1 MSLDA
6 LEKDLTALPAV
17 ARVEEQGRLAI
28 VTVDDT
34 TLLDAPTR
42 RRLVALARTHG
53 YSHVCVELAPE
64 CHPEERSDEGSAVVE
79 LGQADPSLRSG

>member
-1 MSLDA
+1 MSIEDLA
-6 LEKDLTALPAV
+6 QDLTKVSPV
-17 ARVEEQGRLAI
+17 VRVEEQGRLAI

-53 YSHVCVELAPE
+53 YSHVCVELAPA
-64 CHPEERSDEGSAVVE
+64 CHPEPKGS
-79 LGQADPSLRSG
+79 G

>member
-1 MSLDA
+1 MSLDG
-6 LEKDLTALPAV
+6 LGDDLAKV
-17 ARVEEQGRLAI
+17 SGIVRVEEQGRLAI

-53 YSHVCVELAPE
+53 YSHICVELAP
-64 CHPEERSDEGSAVVE
+64 SDAKN
-79 LGQADPSLRSG
+79 LSGD